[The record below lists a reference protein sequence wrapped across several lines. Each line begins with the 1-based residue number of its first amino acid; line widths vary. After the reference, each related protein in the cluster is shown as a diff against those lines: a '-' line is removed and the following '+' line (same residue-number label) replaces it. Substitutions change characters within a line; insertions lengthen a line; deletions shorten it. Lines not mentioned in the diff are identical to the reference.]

1 MGTYLEIFEEQ
12 GELMARAVVRE
23 RDSVNIQNS
32 FVWPSMGKVNSQ
44 PTYYHKERQDE
55 SGDLLTPNR

>member
-1 MGTYLEIFEEQ
+1 MGTHLEIFEEQ

-23 RDSVNIQNS
+23 WDSVKQTA
-32 FVWPSMGKVNSQ
+32 FVRMGVVNSQ

-55 SGDLLTPNR
+55 SGNLLTRNR